1 MSGIWATALKRKLL
15 FSRLRIALLFA
26 LGVTVVVWLVEGF
39 HYVGHLRRVEYEAES
54 ILKEDMLT
62 LLGALESLEHD
73 AHQYTPEAFSAAI
86 ARFPFHPSTLWS
98 VFRGDE
104 PTPWLLSPRGGL
116 RIHPPEGTVLWT
128 ANDILHFHWTWEEQ
142 EYGPL
147 HLVTSYP
154 LSWRI
159 REITRQSLREIL
171 VYSLLALAVGFLLG
185 WVYAGWSLRSLEEG
199 LHLYDHILLQGAH
212 DLKTPLALLRLEISR
227 LPQETSRARIQAA
240 LRRLEQLADDILFLA
255 EGRTPEPSIRK
266 ISLKQRL
273 EDLLEL
279 FQEEVRIRRLRIE
292 RVCEEDLVVDA
303 DPQALDRLL
312 VNLLDNAVRYSPEG
326 ATLRLELCPPTLILE
341 NPVGVPDPLGEGVG
355 WAVIRTVVRQY
366 SWSVHR
372 SVDRGVHRVELR
384 FAP

>member
-1 MSGIWATALKRKLL
+1 MSGIWATALRRKLFL
-15 FSRLRIALLFA
+15 SRLRIALLFA
-26 LGVTVVVWLVEGF
+26 LGVMLVVWMVEGF
-39 HYVGHLRRVEYEAES
+39 HYVGHLRRVKFEAES

-73 AHQYTPEAFSAAI
+73 APHLRPEELSVAI
-86 ARFPFHPSTLWS
+86 ARFPFHSGTLWS

-104 PTPWLLSPRGGL
+104 PVPWLISPRGGL
-116 RIHPPEGTVLWT
+116 RIHPPEGAVLWT
-128 ANDILHFHWTWEEQ
+128 AYDILHFHWTWEEK

-159 REITRQSLREIL
+159 REITHRSLREVFL
-171 VYSLLALAVGFLLG
+171 YSLLALTVGFMFG
-185 WVYAGWSLRSLEEG
+185 WIYAGWSFRSLEDA

-227 LPQETSRARIQAA
+227 LSREASTARIKAA

-266 ISLKQRL
+266 VPLKQRL
-273 EDLLEL
+273 QELLEL
-279 FQEEVRIRRLRIE
+279 FREEMRIRHLE
-292 RVCEEDLVVDA
+292 VEHTFEGDLVVDT

-326 ATLRLELCPPTLILE
+326 ATLRIHLNPPVLILE
-341 NPVGVPDPLGEGVG
+341 NPVGVPNPLDEGLG
-355 WAVIRTVVRQY
+355 WAVIRTVASRY
-366 SWSVHR
+366 GWDIHR
-372 SVDRGVHRVELR
+372 TVSRGIHRVEIR
-384 FAP
+384 FPT